1 MINFERNEMK
11 NNINKVA
18 QTIAKE
24 ISKFP
29 ANTPV
34 DHGTFHHTLGMTK
47 RESEAWSMASWFL
60 SKIEKVSLEDNK
72 EEFNNLRKQLSDLA
86 IAEVGK

>member
-1 MINFERNEMK
+1 MK
-11 NNINKVA
+11 NDINKVA

-29 ANTPV
+29 ANAPV
-34 DHGTFHHTLGMTK
+34 DHGTLHHTLGMTK

-60 SKIEKVSLEDNK
+60 SKVEKMSLENDK
-72 EEFNNLRKQLSDLA
+72 ENFNDLRKQLAELA
-86 IAEVGK
+86 IAEAGK

>member
-1 MINFERNEMK
+1 MK
-11 NNINKVA
+11 NDINKVA

-34 DHGTFHHTLGMTK
+34 DHGTLHHTLGMTK
-47 RESEAWSMASWFL
+47 RESEAWLMASWFL
-60 SKIEKVSLEDNK
+60 SKVEKMSLEDDK
-72 EEFNNLRKQLSDLA
+72 ENFNNYRQQLTGLA